1 MIKRIKAY
9 SFKKKKEKSLKKR
22 DLSQRNTKL
31 ETLAV
36 LIDVN
41 YVKDKSHIE
50 SIGAALKLD
59 ENKVQFLYFD
69 KTEKKAVPDSNKF
82 SLNDF
87 KWNGNVMNYRVK
99 DFIENP
105 VDVFIGVFS
114 NQNELLN
121 SVSAQSCAR
130 FKIGYLD
137 ADQEIFDL
145 ILNINPEDEKLFQSE
160 TIKFLKILNKI

>member
-1 MIKRIKAY
+1 MIKRIKDY
-9 SFKKKKEKSLKKR
+9 SLQKKKEKSLKKR
-22 DLSQRNTKL
+22 DLSQRNSKL
-31 ETLAV
+31 ETMVV

-41 YVKDKSHIE
+41 YIQDKSHIE
-50 SIGAALKLD
+50 SIGDALKLD

-69 KTEKKAVPDSNKF
+69 KTEKKAAPNSKKF
-82 SLNDF
+82 STNDF
-87 KWNGNVMNYRVK
+87 RWNGNVMNTNVR

-105 VDVFIGVFS
+105 VDVLLGIFS
-114 NQNELLN
+114 NQNKLLN
-121 SVSAQSCAR
+121 SLSAQSNAR

-145 ILNINPEDEKLFQSE
+145 ILSINPADEKLFQSE